1 MTVTARSGLH
11 PGYIRSEDMP
21 WQLWKIPHP
30 AGQLDL
36 EIQRLSADNSPSGLT
51 VAMLRLESGRE
62 LPWHVHSLGVFLNFL
77 QGDGLVKVGAREVN
91 ISQRLTVNQP
101 AHVPLSLRAG
111 QQRLEFVMYFAA
123 SSWDSFE
130 YIWTDESGTVHGALC
145 DDTLCPI
152 QLATPSIF
160 EWDQVP
166 WVRGH
171 PGEVTFKELT
181 GPEDWFPQEDGQSAK
196 ELSPTGL
203 TGGFLRV
210 PPGVQLFLHY
220 HNIGEVYQLLRGDG
234 LVFLGHDGN
243 GSSLYEE
250 LEIRPGLT
258 VHIPDHTYHGQRA
271 GETEIEFIWM
281 FQASRWLDIQYIF
294 YDPTIK
300 NIWR

>member
-1 MTVTARSGLH
+1 
-11 PGYIRSEDMP
+11 MP

-30 AGQLDL
+30 DGEVHL
-36 EIQRLSADNSPSGLT
+36 EFQRLSEDNSPSGLT
-51 VAMLRLESGRE
+51 GAMMRLESGKE
-62 LPWHVHSLGVFLNFL
+62 IPLHVLSIGVFLNFL
-77 QGDGLVKVGAREVN
+77 QGDGQVKVGAREVN
-91 ISQRLTVNQP
+91 ISHRLTVNQP
-101 AHVPLSLRAG
+101 AHVPLRLRAG
-111 QQRLEFVMYFAA
+111 EHGLEFVMYFAA
-123 SSWDSFE
+123 PSWDSFE
-130 YIWTDESGTVHGALC
+130 YIWTNESTVHGAVCEDGASKGSLC
-145 DDTLCPI
+145 TTQPV
-152 QLATPSIF
+152 TPSVF
-160 EWDQVP
+160 EWDQVS

-171 PGEVTFKELT
+171 PGEVSFKELT
-181 GPEDWFPQEDGQSAK
+181 GPEDWFPEADGQSATGS
-196 ELSPTGL
+196 SPTGL

-234 LVFLGHDGN
+234 LVFLGHNGN
-243 GSSLYEE
+243 GSSYYEE

-281 FQASRWLDIQYIF
+281 FAAPRWTDIQYVF